1 MLCLLQVIPVTNA
14 WSFFICSLSY
24 LFIYLFI
31 YLKGGAYGIARVTLG
46 IFPGFLVACL
56 DSFKS
61 VLYVS
66 SSALA
71 IGRQLS
77 YSTGLSEEIE
87 PVYWFIFFL
96 VTVTIHSYGGKTL
109 WRIIIGLS
117 VLSCSLLLVYIAGSI
132 KFADLAA
139 NAPLSA
145 DDNSPYEQW
154 FHGGMYEFMHV
165 LPLPCWFFVGIQSI
179 NLACTD
185 IVSPKSEVPK
195 GFMAAMCTVLCTSF
209 SVILIACSLSPGV
222 PVLLTRTHP
231 LTRGYMHMFALT
243 RSQATIISLP
253 ATIGSGFGFMYFFGQ
268 QLRAMGLS
276 GLLNPICARELA
288 DRHTP
293 VGALVI
299 GSILSYALCLLIY
312 FKPSIRQYT
321 YNISMMGA
329 FATYLSIFLSFWIFR
344 NHYPTITR
352 EFISPVGM
360 PGAVYGFLVFALAF
374 IAICGFQKTQVAVCT
389 FVVLSLLCS
398 VYYYAVVQKR
408 QVFSE
413 EEKTVMFKA
422 YLVKGC

>member
-1 MLCLLQVIPVTNA
+1 M
-14 WSFFICSLSY
+14 
-24 LFIYLFI
+24 
-31 YLKGGAYGIARVTLG
+31 TLG
-46 IFPGFLVACL
+46 IFPGYLVACL

-66 SSALA
+66 TSALS
-71 IGRQLS
+71 IGRMLTF
-77 YSTGLSEEIE
+77 STGLSETIE
-87 PVYWFIFFL
+87 PVYWLIFYL
-96 VTVTIHSYGGKTL
+96 VSVAIHLYGGKTL
-109 WRIIIGLS
+109 WRFILVLAAMS
-117 VLSCSLLLVYIAGSI
+117 VSLLIIYIAGSI

-422 YLVKGC
+422 YLVKGMVCVAFSEIKRDYLFIAYDVYAF

>member
-1 MLCLLQVIPVTNA
+1 M
-14 WSFFICSLSY
+14 
-24 LFIYLFI
+24 
-31 YLKGGAYGIARVTLG
+31 
-46 IFPGFLVACL
+46 
-56 DSFKS
+56 
-61 VLYVS
+61 
-66 SSALA
+66 
-71 IGRQLS
+71 
-77 YSTGLSEEIE
+77 
-87 PVYWFIFFL
+87 
-96 VTVTIHSYGGKTL
+96 
-109 WRIIIGLS
+109 
-117 VLSCSLLLVYIAGSI
+117 
-132 KFADLAA
+132 
-139 NAPLSA
+139 
-145 DDNSPYEQW
+145 
-154 FHGGMYEFMHV
+154 

-299 GSILSYALCLLIY
+299 GSILSYAICLLIY

-422 YLVKGC
+422 YLVKG